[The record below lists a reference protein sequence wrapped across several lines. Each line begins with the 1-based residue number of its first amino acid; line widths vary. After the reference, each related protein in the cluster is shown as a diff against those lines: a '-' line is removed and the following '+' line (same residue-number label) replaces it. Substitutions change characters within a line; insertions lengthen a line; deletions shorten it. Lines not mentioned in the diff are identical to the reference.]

1 MTRYLTALL
10 LIILGGS
17 AAFAQFTRSGLSTNT
32 IPSPARMYNIIL
44 SSGFLI
50 DTNTWIGTNTWSGT
64 SSFTGPISFT
74 KTPTSPA
81 ALPTIS
87 SCGAT
92 PPAASAGSN
101 ATGGQFTLGTS
112 TPTACTVTFATA
124 YATHSFCTITPAS
137 SGGAAISGG
146 YYLSANDKTGFTL
159 TIGTGT
165 DSLVFNYS
173 CSGN

>member
-1 MTRYLTALL
+1 MNRFLLALAAAGWVVTGASAQSTRAVLD
-10 LIILGGS
+10 
-17 AAFAQFTRSGLSTNT
+17 TNVT
-32 IPSPARMYNIIL
+32 PSPTILASIITSMGAL
-44 SSGFLI
+44 V
-50 DTNTWIGTNTWSGT
+50 DTNTWTGANTFTGAV
-64 SSFTGPISFT
+64 SFTNP
-74 KTPTSPA
+74 PTSPA

-87 SCGAT
+87 SCGT
-92 PPAASAGSN
+92 NPPAASAGSN
-101 ATGGQFTLGTS
+101 ARAGAFTLGTG

-124 YATHSFCTITPAS
+124 FATTSFCTVTPAS

-165 DSLVFNYS
+165 SSLVFNYT